1 MEEGVTRGNPSVG
14 PTNGAAMQEKRVGG
28 CSLYLQHMDES
39 LFIFKHCILLD
50 FSLICYFLDTTLTSV
65 YLNQRFAQRI

>member
-39 LFIFKHCILLD
+39 LFIFKHCTQL
-50 FSLICYFLDTTLTSV
+50 
-65 YLNQRFAQRI
+65 